1 MKIVKTRPCPIQ
13 EKFLSTR
20 KELSGTLIERD
31 GEVDLVLA
39 ALVAKEHVLLVGPP
53 GCGKS
58 LLLDGVMNWMHG
70 KRFSILLT
78 KFTCPEEVVGP
89 VSIAALK
96 EDKYRRVT
104 IGKLPE
110 ADLAFLDEVFKAS
123 SAILNTLLRLLNERV
138 FEDGDGGLVRV
149 PLKLCV
155 AASNEWP
162 QGQEGGKELAALF
175 DRFVFRRAVRPIL
188 SGAGRK
194 RLLWER
200 DHTPRLS
207 TSITPAEVDLAH
219 ADAMALPWSEDGREA
234 LEAILRDLS
243 REGIHPGD
251 RRQFKAVAC
260 AQAYAWLDGAEQV
273 EPEHLEI
280 LAHVLWDDPEGQPEK
295 VAQERF
301 RSDNAGTPVLRSRD
315 HGTPAGIVAKIA
327 VSSGRGRG
335 CGRGRGRRW
344 TPALTPMG
352 LKVRAGG
359 VFPVAIVPRH
369 LRTLNGDD
377 FIATVTNAMVGAI
390 LARTADVNNRS
401 RR

>member
-20 KELSGTLIERD
+20 KELSNTLIERD

-39 ALVAKEHVLLVGPP
+39 ALVAREHVLLVGPP

-70 KRFSILLT
+70 RRFSILLT

-96 EDKYRRVT
+96 EDRYRRVT
-104 IGKLPE
+104 TGKLPE
-110 ADLAFLDEVFKAS
+110 ADLCFLDEVFKAS
-123 SAILNTLLRLLNERV
+123 SAILNTLLRILNERV
-138 FEDGDGGLVRV
+138 FEDGDGGFVHV

-162 QGQEGGKELAALF
+162 QSQEGGKELAALF
-175 DRFVFRRAVRPIL
+175 DRFAVRRAVRPIL

-200 DHTPRLS
+200 DHTPTLS

-219 ADAMALPWSEDGREA
+219 ADAMALPWSDDGRDA
-234 LEAILRDLS
+234 LEMILRDLAK
-243 REGIHPGD
+243 EGVQPGD

-260 AQAYAWLDGAEQV
+260 ARAYAWLDEAERV

-280 LAHVLWDDPEGQPEK
+280 LAHVLWDDPQEQPQK
-295 VAQERF
+295 VAQ
-301 RSDNAGTPVLRSRD
+301 V
-315 HGTPAGIVAKIA
+315 IAKIA
-327 VSSGRGRG
+327 NPVGMRVNQLLLECEQIVSAADTRNLAQAATATAKLGEIERQLGTLRGNDRVE
-335 CGRGRGRRW
+335 RARVYVREVIRKI
-344 TPALTPMG
+344 
-352 LKVRAGG
+352 KVASIE
-359 VFPVAIVPRH
+359 AI
-369 LRTLNGDD
+369 
-377 FIATVTNAMVGAI
+377 
-390 LARTADVNNRS
+390 
-401 RR
+401 